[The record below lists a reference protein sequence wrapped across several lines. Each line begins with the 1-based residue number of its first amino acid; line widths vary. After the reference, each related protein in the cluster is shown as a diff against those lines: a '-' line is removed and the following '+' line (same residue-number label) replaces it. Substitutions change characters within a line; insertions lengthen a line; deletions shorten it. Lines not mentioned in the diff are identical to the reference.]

1 MLFLDFEDAIAT
13 LEAELAEFRHD
24 GGGPEDAR
32 LQARIDRQLESLYG
46 KLTPWQT
53 VQVARH
59 PERPAARDI
68 VRAISATFIP
78 LAGDRE
84 GADSPLVAGGIARV
98 RDHGVVLIGLDRPR
112 ETAVPEAD
120 GAALRKTARLL
131 RLAERFRLPVVVVA
145 SGIGAEPLA
154 LNRCIEAALD
164 LRVPL
169 LVVVAGA
176 LAGPGSAFAL
186 TGDAVLMLEHACLA
200 PVTPE
205 DAAEAHWPSAGDP
218 ARNLATAA
226 ESLHLTA
233 AALIRQGVI
242 DAVIAEPCGGAHRHP
257 RAATQASAAAVLA
270 RLDTVRLVD
279 GGVLRARR
287 RERLAGFGRSATA

>member
-1 MLFLDFEDAIAT
+1 MLFLDFEDAIAA
-13 LEAELAEFRHD
+13 LEAELAELRHG
-24 GGGPEDAR
+24 GGGPDDAR
-32 LQARIDRQLESLYG
+32 LQARIDKQLEALYG
-46 KLTPWQT
+46 KLTPWQK

-59 PERPAARDI
+59 PDRPAARDI
-68 VRAISATFIP
+68 VRAIGATFIP

-84 GADSPLVAGGIARV
+84 GSDSPLICGGIARV
-98 RDHGVVLIGLDRPR
+98 RDHGVVLIGIDRPR
-112 ETAVPEAD
+112 DATPESD

-131 RLAERFRLPVVVVA
+131 RLAERFRLPAVVVVA
-145 SGIGAEPLA
+145 NIGAEPLG

-169 LVVVAGA
+169 LMAVTGA
-176 LAGPGSAFAL
+176 VAGPGAAFAL

-205 DAAEAHWPSAGDP
+205 DAAEAHWPTGGDP
-218 ARNLATAA
+218 ARTLATAA

-233 AALIRQGVI
+233 AALTQQGVI
-242 DAVIAEPCGGAHRHP
+242 DAVIVEPLGGAHRHP
-257 RAATQASAAAVLA
+257 RAAAQAIAAAVLA
-270 RLDTVRLVD
+270 RLDTVRLLD

-287 RERLAGFGRSATA
+287 RERLGGFGRSAQV